1 MNRPLPFLLVPA
13 FWAMV
18 GSALA
23 SPSVGTVSPAK
34 LANSTLTCDVLS
46 PPAVTVGATGAD
58 WVRAEVWGDYT
69 PNGGH
74 GAVHVYLSKSGNNW
88 TGTLPVDRAGTM
100 SVRFTAGNDATG
112 ETTTSRV
119 YSYKT
124 TENTT
129 SADALGPARR
139 PVWSVEN
146 PFYTAWNG
154 TTERSGTVA
163 GWTGTFV
170 RMPSGRRFISLYGSA
185 FDEPEFQSQIGT
197 ENSLSVGS
205 IWFKTQG
212 YSTNAP
218 MTLVVERV
226 NGTTRETIQTIEIPA
241 RSSLNDVTW
250 TQHHIV
256 LESGGAGRIN
266 FRNATRSSSADR
278 ADVQIRITDI
288 VITPPQ
294 PDVKIYRLESDYEP
308 GFPSVQDPVTFR
320 CAVSNEYPAAAAG
333 CLTPKLVWR
342 QNGGDW
348 NVSAMTN
355 VAGRTVQGDGVYA
368 VTLTDHVPGSFE
380 YFFRADFAGY
390 TPTFEAV
397 NPDVIDREFGVTAVT
412 LGTWGDHIAFNVAET
427 DANVVS
433 LVDPLGEV
441 TDFDADAK
449 AMLSRSPEYSYN
461 LYEWQERGAAA
472 ANLGDYI
479 YRAERTETVPIVTT
493 WELSHRFDFEN
504 LRGGYVDSLPV
515 CSAAVAFEDIYKYS
529 TLLAAE
535 GVRRFRSRYKT
546 ISLSVANHPSATEP
560 SNLEPSYPMQ
570 QVGDYTW
577 QAIVRL
583 TNAVDFAATVRGEW
597 EYIEE
602 YDAIN
607 NSTFRWGEIGQ
618 EPTAI
623 NPPMAGNLY
632 RVGSYETAPS
642 GWAPSR
648 IQLSYT
654 GFLMFRFC
662 TTNGAYQVRRAAW
675 QDFNAWQADD
685 DWFARSFG
693 LYGTQTFETTTDDLD
708 ATIDNPAWIEGLN
721 QRTPVSSAIV
731 TRDTYR
737 GGMMARNF
745 WYVKERFREVA
756 TNYTASAPAN
766 FAWRLS
772 TSEAHPGSLETTGAS
787 RGDGR
792 GVLKMRV
799 RASTDDDRAILYN
812 VAEATSW
819 QNKRFVGKFSGA
831 KLSPGLPSYS
841 VYGYW
846 RDPDNYWEARVTQ
859 TNRFDNPGSNVT
871 PTTANTQT
879 AGLVLELFLKE
890 NGVKNR
896 VATSAIWYDRNN
908 AKLDRTGDTLLVL
921 DLRTPAAGSV
931 TARAYVL
938 YNSNFI
944 NNNKTGQ
951 PGAPNNILRIGV
963 SGATSP
969 APASVSRTTTVDG
982 GTVGYNMRDCEATLV
997 PYVFEWHGNTES
1009 NTSTTDEFVKS
1020 NGSANFDN
1028 KAVSTSTDA
1037 SWVASAHDGL
1047 VVYQGESP
1055 WTVTHPNGATLPN
1068 SPSTVKR
1075 SVHDAN
1081 YRVLV
1086 YRTGEEE
1093 SSESSAPAG
1102 TSDDAG
1108 DWDGHWDAIH
1118 GHEGDAIRTISSF
1131 DWTDVEIPM
1140 SLWDDAFIKIETCGT
1155 NAAGVASTADLMVD
1169 DIFCTGW
1176 TGQTVYSPQ
1185 PPTWEDQ
1192 TVLDEAYWKS
1202 LYATVEKVV
1211 VSATTNNYY
1220 TLDRTRMN
1228 PNVEDRSLTSYA
1240 PQSITTPY
1248 LENGVGDLY
1257 FSYKVEG
1264 GDVAFVVEHLKTDGS
1279 FEEYFSTTATVDS
1292 ASAWVPKYV
1301 PILDASGGRIRIRT
1315 KRLFDENDN
1324 EIFGRLLLDDI
1335 RATDYPN
1342 DEESSWESYNV
1353 LVSTFRSPSGIHANM
1368 TELEYLAARFD
1379 GPADPERRRSAV
1391 LNDSATAD
1399 TVSGNVFGEHR
1410 PFIQTPMIATGI
1422 GEVSF
1427 WYRRSPDA
1435 TAAPVSLKLMV
1446 STAASPVDSDW
1457 RELTI
1462 NDLNPNSPTYA
1473 QQCESLNALS
1483 SIENSAWVYFTA
1495 EFCLK
1500 DYKVLRLVGE
1510 TNGANRVMLDNV
1522 LVTEPVRSSID
1533 VGSITFDPVAPVV
1546 SDDVGVRVKL
1556 VNPRMQPENI
1566 SVTLEYFR
1574 STKEALFDEGRGT
1587 NWWGYAKWRDDPRK
1601 GTIAFT
1607 NAVTKLFDGTS
1618 RVEPYAF
1625 VSSERIP
1632 HFNVDDIVQYC
1643 AVVNYEG
1650 TFAAPVYSELQER
1663 LANTF
1668 WFENPEWYKPTD
1680 LNAEFG
1686 TSEKPVAH
1694 YWVFSCPPGT
1704 VWINEFRN
1712 ITNGDG
1718 ATDAKSRAAQRGQYV
1733 EIIGPEGASL
1743 AGWTLEHFGEAG
1755 GAPSLNYVKWTNTVT
1770 RTAFFTPPNNAASGN
1785 PKGWGFW
1792 TLGCADV
1799 PTANQ
1804 ELFPVEETQKPF
1816 LDLNHGVMHYRGAM
1830 RLKRS
1835 MGAYVDKV
1843 VWARNDGDISQFLE
1857 AGFRRAAYSQNAE
1870 TTPYVVVDTDTGEAQ
1885 SIDDLGWMSGSVSIG
1900 TIGGYNPGEEAGL
1913 WVAGSYAGGGNT
1925 KPWLFVTSEFGEPD
1939 PMNGVHY
1946 LSWGNEVF
1954 ASVVTPAPTNGVRHV
1969 STGWTGTGS
1978 VPANGTGTNVTFKI
1992 RANSTLVWNWRK
2004 ENQISVSVSGAGTCE
2019 FGTQWIADGETVT
2032 AEIVPTTH
2040 LYDVALSGDTEG
2052 VTLDGTTLTIPANRP
2067 RSIAVTVS
2075 EIRIAFAVES
2085 EQGMPAPTNGV
2096 HFLSWGAEVPASVV
2110 TPEPTNGVRHVC
2122 TGWTGTGSVPESGT
2136 ETNVTFTIKADSTL
2150 VWNWRKE
2157 NQITVSVTGDG
2168 TCDFGTQWIA
2178 AGETA
2183 TAEILPSTH
2192 LYDIALSGD
2201 TEGVTLDG
2209 TTLTIPA
2216 NKPRNI
2222 RVSVYEIPEAPVIS
2236 PEGGVV
2242 AVGKGITMS
2251 CATEGATIHY
2261 TTDGTDPTVDSPSY
2275 RRFRISERTTVKAI
2289 AVKNGFVSE
2298 VTVAEFALGRC
2309 ADPVVTAA
2317 STFTGT
2323 KTLVSL
2329 SCTTEN
2335 AVIRYTLDGSPPDV
2349 GSAVYSAPF
2358 YMTRSCTVKVY
2369 ATYPNYFDSAVVSFA
2384 IEKVWGIGDTMGDP
2398 DQVFTTGGDVPFFR
2412 VTDAT
2417 APLGESMRSG
2427 AITHNQ
2433 TSTMTTT
2440 VEGPGTVSFQWKT
2453 SCEDSGGAYD
2463 WDHAEF
2469 EVDGAVVA
2477 YLDGES
2483 DWQTV
2488 SHEISG
2494 DGSHT
2499 LLWRYVKDD
2508 VESEG
2513 EDCCWVADFRWTP
2526 NETPASTETQTT
2538 PEPVP
2543 YSWLDADA
2551 ATILAAHG
2559 GDYEAAAKA
2568 TAANGVN
2575 KVWECYVAGISPTN
2589 AAARFEATIE
2599 MGADGKPVVSWT
2611 PDLNEGGKK
2620 SERVYRVLGA
2630 KELGAAAQWD
2640 DVTDVEDP
2648 DAEGYRF
2655 FKAAVEM
2662 P

>member
-1 MNRPLPFLLVPA
+1 MNRPLPFLLVPV

-23 SPSVGTVSPAK
+23 SPSVGTVSPAT
-34 LANSTLTCDVLS
+34 LSNSTLTCDVLS

-69 PNGGH
+69 PNGDH

-88 TGTLPVDRAGTM
+88 TGTLPVDRAGAM
-100 SVRFTAGNDATG
+100 SVRFTAGDDATG
-112 ETTTSRV
+112 ETATSRV

-139 PVWSVEN
+139 PDFGRGN
-146 PFYTAWNG
+146 AWYQAWAG

-163 GWTGTFV
+163 EWTGTRV
-170 RMPSGRRFISLYGSA
+170 RMPSEWRYVNLYGTTSTS
-185 FDEPEFQSQIGT
+185 PGFQSQIGT
-197 ENSLSVGS
+197 ADALSVGS
-205 IWFKTQG
+205 VWFKVQG
-212 YSTNAP
+212 YSTNSP
-218 MTLVVERV
+218 MTFVVEEIV
-226 NGTTRETIQTIEIPA
+226 GSTRNAIQTIEIPA
-241 RSSLNDVTW
+241 RESYSDLTW
-250 TQHHIV
+250 SQYQIV
-256 LESGGAGRIN
+256 LNRNLEGRLN
-266 FRNATRSSSADR
+266 FRNATRTTSANR
-278 ADVQIRITDI
+278 SDVMILLTDI
-288 VITPPQ
+288 VVTPPQ
-294 PDVKIYRLESDYEP
+294 PDVAIYRYESDFEP

-320 CAVSNEYPAAAAG
+320 CAVSNVFDVATAAYI
-333 CLTPKLVWR
+333 TPKLVWR

-348 NVSAMTN
+348 NVTAMTN
-355 VAGRTVQGDGVYA
+355 VAGRASNGLQGEYA
-368 VTLTDHVPGSFE
+368 VSLTDHVPGSFE

-397 NPDVIDREFGVTAVT
+397 NPDVIDRDFGVTAVKM
-412 LGTWGDHIAFNVAET
+412 GTWGDHVSFNAAET
-427 DANVVS
+427 DVNVVS

-479 YRAERTETVPIVTT
+479 YHAERTETVPIVTT

-504 LRGGYVDSLPV
+504 LRGGYVDSLTNASESV
-515 CSAAVAFEDIYKYS
+515 SFEDEYEYS
-529 TLLAAE
+529 SLVAE
-535 GVRRFRSRYKT
+535 DGIRRFRSRYKT
-546 ISLSVANHPSATEP
+546 IALGVADHPSAEEP
-560 SNLEPSYPMQ
+560 SFLDESYDMQ

-577 QAIVRL
+577 QAIIRL
-583 TNAVDFAATVRGEW
+583 TNAVDVAATVNGEW
-597 EYIEE
+597 EYDEDNDLIS
-602 YDAIN
+602 YN
-607 NSTFRWGEIGQ
+607 TYRWGEIGQ

-623 NPPMAGNLY
+623 NPPMAGDLY
-632 RVGSYETAPS
+632 RVGSYEVP
-642 GWAPSR
+642 PSR
-648 IQLSYT
+648 WNPTRVQIDYT

-693 LYGTQTFETTTDDLD
+693 LYGTQTFETTADDLD
-708 ATIDNPAWIEGLN
+708 ATIDDPAWIEGLN
-721 QRTPVSSAIV
+721 SRTPVSGSIV

-772 TSEAHPGSLETTGAS
+772 TSEVRPGALETTGAS

-812 VAEATSW
+812 VGEAASW

-846 RDPDNYWEARVTQ
+846 KDQDNYWEARVTQ

-871 PTTANTQT
+871 PTAANTQT

-890 NGVKNR
+890 NGEKNR
-896 VATSAIWYDRNN
+896 VATTAVWYDRNN

-921 DLRTPAAGSV
+921 DLRTPSAGSV

-938 YNSNFI
+938 YNANFI
-944 NNNKTGQ
+944 NNNKNDQ

-982 GTVGYNMRDCEATLV
+982 GTVGYNMRDCDATLV
-997 PYVFEWHGNTES
+997 PYVFEWHGGTES

-1020 NGSANFDN
+1020 NGSANIDD
-1028 KAVSTSTDA
+1028 KAVSISTDA

-1075 SVHDAN
+1075 AVHDAN

-1086 YRTGEEE
+1086 YRTGEEQ
-1093 SSESSAPAG
+1093 SSESRSPAG

-1108 DWDGHWDAIH
+1108 DWDGNWDVIH
-1118 GHEGDAIRTISSF
+1118 GHAGDAIRTVSSF
-1131 DWTDVEIPM
+1131 DWTEVEIPM
-1140 SLWDDAFIKIETCGT
+1140 SLWDDAFIKIETCST

-1169 DIFCTGW
+1169 DISCTGW

-1185 PPTWEDQ
+1185 QPADEDP
-1192 TVLDEAYWKS
+1192 TVLETAYWKA

-1211 VSATTNNYY
+1211 VGATTNSYY
-1220 TLDRTRMN
+1220 TLDRTRMTTN
-1228 PNVEDRSLTSYA
+1228 IVENAYT
-1240 PQSITTPY
+1240 PQSLTTPY

-1315 KRLFDENDN
+1315 KKLEDASGN

-1353 LVSTFRSPSGIHANM
+1353 LVSTFRSPQGIHAGLS
-1368 TELEYLAARFD
+1368 EREYLAGRFD
-1379 GPADPERRRSAV
+1379 GPANPESRRSAV
-1391 LNDSATAD
+1391 LNDGADAD
-1399 TVSGNVFGEHR
+1399 TVSGNVFDDHQ

-1427 WYRRSPDA
+1427 WYRRSPD
-1435 TAAPVSLKLMV
+1435 TAEPVALKLMV
-1446 STAASPVDSDW
+1446 ATAASPIDSDW
-1457 RELTI
+1457 RELTLA
-1462 NDLNPNSPTYA
+1462 DLNTNSVTYA
-1473 QQCESLNALS
+1473 EQCASLEALS
-1483 SIENSAWVYFTA
+1483 NIENSAWVYFTA
-1495 EFCLK
+1495 EFFQQ
-1500 DYKVLRLVGE
+1500 DYKVLRFVGE
-1510 TNGANRVMLDNV
+1510 TNGANRVMIDNV

-1574 STKEALFDEGRGT
+1574 STKEALFDEGAGT

-1607 NAVTKLFDGTS
+1607 NAVTKLSDGTS

-1632 HFNVDDIVQYC
+1632 HFSVDDIVQYC
-1643 AVVNYEG
+1643 AVVEYEG

-1663 LANTF
+1663 LSNTF
-1668 WFENPEWYKPTD
+1668 WFENPEWYEPTD
-1680 LNAEFG
+1680 LNEEFG

-1694 YWVFSCPPGT
+1694 YWVFSCPPGS

-1718 ATDAKSRAAQRGQYV
+1718 DTEARARAAQRGQYV

-1743 AGWTLEHFGEAG
+1743 AGWTLEHFGEEG
-1755 GAPSLNYVKWTNTVT
+1755 GAPSLNYVKWTNSMI
-1770 RTAFFTPPNNAASGN
+1770 RTAVFAPPNNAASGN

-1843 VWARNDGDISQFLE
+1843 AWAYKDSEISPFLDDGFS
-1857 AGFRRAAYSQNAE
+1857 RAAFSRNRDTITYLIGDATEGLVWERGS
-1870 TTPYVVVDTDTGEAQ
+1870 TTLATT
-1885 SIDDLGWMSGSVSIG
+1885 
-1900 TIGGYNPGEEAGL
+1900 GGYNSGEEAYL
-1913 WVAGSYAGGGNT
+1913 KPAGSYAGGGGGDDPGGGGDDPDDPTETGALFRIDMKEIAFNGTYGVDLVFDVVVTNGIALGADAEAELWEWQVWRSSSLEGEENWT
-1925 KPWLFVTSEFGEPD
+1925 KLKVSTSADG
-1939 PMNGVHY
+1939 Y
-1946 LSWGNEVF
+1946 TLQF
-1954 ASVVTPAPTNGVRHV
+1954 ANPNSTSGWSTWVATKGFTAAADGTPSTYRARTRYPTTPAPAASFYR
-1969 STGWTGTGS
+1969 
-1978 VPANGTGTNVTFKI
+1978 I
-1992 RANSTLVWNWRK
+1992 RA
-2004 ENQISVSVSGAGTCE
+2004 
-2019 FGTQWIADGETVT
+2019 
-2032 AEIVPTTH
+2032 VP
-2040 LYDVALSGDTEG
+2040 
-2052 VTLDGTTLTIPANRP
+2052 
-2067 RSIAVTVS
+2067 
-2075 EIRIAFAVES
+2075 
-2085 EQGMPAPTNGV
+2085 
-2096 HFLSWGAEVPASVV
+2096 
-2110 TPEPTNGVRHVC
+2110 
-2122 TGWTGTGSVPESGT
+2122 
-2136 ETNVTFTIKADSTL
+2136 
-2150 VWNWRKE
+2150 
-2157 NQITVSVTGDG
+2157 
-2168 TCDFGTQWIA
+2168 
-2178 AGETA
+2178 
-2183 TAEILPSTH
+2183 
-2192 LYDIALSGD
+2192 
-2201 TEGVTLDG
+2201 
-2209 TTLTIPA
+2209 
-2216 NKPRNI
+2216 
-2222 RVSVYEIPEAPVIS
+2222 
-2236 PEGGVV
+2236 
-2242 AVGKGITMS
+2242 
-2251 CATEGATIHY
+2251 
-2261 TTDGTDPTVDSPSY
+2261 
-2275 RRFRISERTTVKAI
+2275 
-2289 AVKNGFVSE
+2289 
-2298 VTVAEFALGRC
+2298 
-2309 ADPVVTAA
+2309 
-2317 STFTGT
+2317 
-2323 KTLVSL
+2323 
-2329 SCTTEN
+2329 
-2335 AVIRYTLDGSPPDV
+2335 
-2349 GSAVYSAPF
+2349 
-2358 YMTRSCTVKVY
+2358 
-2369 ATYPNYFDSAVVSFA
+2369 
-2384 IEKVWGIGDTMGDP
+2384 
-2398 DQVFTTGGDVPFFR
+2398 
-2412 VTDAT
+2412 
-2417 APLGESMRSG
+2417 
-2427 AITHNQ
+2427 
-2433 TSTMTTT
+2433 
-2440 VEGPGTVSFQWKT
+2440 
-2453 SCEDSGGAYD
+2453 
-2463 WDHAEF
+2463 
-2469 EVDGAVVA
+2469 
-2477 YLDGES
+2477 
-2483 DWQTV
+2483 
-2488 SHEISG
+2488 
-2494 DGSHT
+2494 
-2499 LLWRYVKDD
+2499 
-2508 VESEG
+2508 
-2513 EDCCWVADFRWTP
+2513 
-2526 NETPASTETQTT
+2526 
-2538 PEPVP
+2538 
-2543 YSWLDADA
+2543 
-2551 ATILAAHG
+2551 
-2559 GDYEAAAKA
+2559 KA
-2568 TAANGVN
+2568 TA
-2575 KVWECYVAGISPTN
+2575 
-2589 AAARFEATIE
+2589 
-2599 MGADGKPVVSWT
+2599 
-2611 PDLNEGGKK
+2611 
-2620 SERVYRVLGA
+2620 
-2630 KELGAAAQWD
+2630 QQ
-2640 DVTDVEDP
+2640 
-2648 DAEGYRF
+2648 
-2655 FKAAVEM
+2655 
-2662 P
+2662 